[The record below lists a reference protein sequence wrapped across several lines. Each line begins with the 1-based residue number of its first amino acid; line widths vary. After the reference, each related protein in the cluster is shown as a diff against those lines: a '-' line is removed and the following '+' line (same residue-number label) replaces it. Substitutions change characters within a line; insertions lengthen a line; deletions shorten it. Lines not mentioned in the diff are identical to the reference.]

1 MNDKN
6 RKTVF
11 IFGGA
16 GFIGSHLVELLMNDF
31 NVIVFDKKNFSNR
44 NIRKFQ
50 GNITIIEGD
59 FKNHFDWQS
68 ALTNVDYVLH
78 LICSTLPAVS
88 NENCIYDIESNV
100 LPSLK
105 LLDVLRKNTCTR
117 LVFLSSGGTIY
128 GNVEKLPIDEE
139 AMTNPI
145 CSYGIGKL
153 VIEKYLHLY
162 HQLYGLDYR
171 TARLSNAYGERQ
183 NRTSKQ
189 GLVATILDKALH
201 DQTLHIWG
209 DGSVVRDYIYVK
221 DAVRCIQ
228 KILMYKGSERIFN
241 VSSNRGY
248 SVNEMIEEVRKVT
261 GKKVTVTYGKERKFD
276 VQDNV
281 LSNSLAKRELGWE
294 PKVDLNE
301 GITRVCNWL
310 KSNAKD

>member
-1 MNDKN
+1 MKSKH

-44 NIRKFQ
+44 NIRKFE
-50 GNITIIEGD
+50 GNIKIIEGD
-59 FKNHFDWQS
+59 FKNHLDWQS
-68 ALTNVDYVLH
+68 ALSNVDYVLH

-88 NENCIYDIESNV
+88 NENCIYDVESNV

-105 LLDVLRKNTCTR
+105 LLDILKKVTR
-117 LVFLSSGGTIY
+117 AKLVFLSSGGTIY
-128 GNVEKLPIDEE
+128 GNVKKSPIHEE

-145 CSYGIGKL
+145 CSYGISKL
-153 VIEKYLHLY
+153 MIEKYLHLY
-162 HQLYGLDYR
+162 HRLYGLDYR

-183 NRTSKQ
+183 NRSSNQ
-189 GLVATILDKALH
+189 GLITTLLDKALH
-201 DQTLHIWG
+201 DQTLKIWG

-228 KILMYKGSERIFN
+228 KILLYEGPERIFN
-241 VSSNRGY
+241 VSSNKGY
-248 SVNEMIEEVRKVT
+248 SVNEIIEEIRKVT
-261 GKKVTVTYGKERKFD
+261 GKKVKITYGGERKFD
-276 VQDNV
+276 VRDNI

-294 PKVDLNE
+294 PKVSLNE
-301 GITRVCNWL
+301 GMTRVYNWL
-310 KSNAKD
+310 KTE